1 MKTKKLLIL
10 LVGIILNINHLQAKT
25 QTFHGLQFNTIP
37 TIWDEA
43 IPLGN
48 GIIGNLIWEKD
59 GNLRLALDRADLWDL
74 RPVKEFEYPSYSYQF
89 VCNEVIRNKDLSKV
103 RALIDD
109 RSRKDC
115 APTKSR

>member
-1 MKTKKLLIL
+1 MNTRNFFIL
-10 LVGIILNINHLQAKT
+10 FLGLYMLNIIHLQAKN
-25 QTFHGLQFNTIP
+25 QTFHGLQFSTIP

-74 RPVKEFEYPSYSYQF
+74 RPVKEFGSPSYSY
-89 VCNEVIRNKDLSKV
+89 VMRLSATKIFLKF
-103 RALIDD
+103 AL
-109 RSRKDC
+109 
-115 APTKSR
+115 